1 MTIPSLVLGLLLAT
15 LYGAAF
21 HLWRGG
27 GPARLLLYV
36 VLSWIGFWGGH
47 FLAST
52 IPISLGGYG
61 PLQIG
66 LATLGS
72 LLILSGGYWLSK
84 VENIQV

>member
-1 MTIPSLVLGLLLAT
+1 MTIPSLVLGALLAT

-27 GPARLLLYV
+27 GPARILLYI
-36 VLSWIGFWGGH
+36 VLSWAGFWGGNW
-47 FLAST
+47 LAVA
-52 IPISLGGYG
+52 ISFSFGSYG

-66 LATLGS
+66 LATVGS
-72 LLILSGGYWLSK
+72 MLILAGGHWLSK